1 MSWQQLQV
9 CCCDQEVVCVLC
21 CLLCS
26 GDVPQRHLLLELAMR
41 PAVWTGVLLAG
52 QRWFWP
58 QGVVLLLE
66 LLLSLR
72 TAAAS
77 LAVLWSL
84 VMMP

>member
-9 CCCDQEVVCVLC
+9 CCCDQEVACALC
-21 CLLCS
+21 CRLCNA
-26 GDVPQRHLLLELAMR
+26 DVHQRHLLLEVALRAD
-41 PAVWTGVLLAG
+41 VWTGVLLAG

-58 QGVVLLLE
+58 QDVVLLME
-66 LLLSLR
+66 LLSLR
-72 TAAAS
+72 TEAAS